1 MKISYSKAATKDVQ
15 KIKDKVLILKI
26 EAVIEELKRAE
37 NLNDVRSVKKLSGHE
52 TAYRIR
58 IGDYRLGILY
68 EDNGIT
74 IARIVKRND
83 IYKLFP

>member
-1 MKISYSKAATKDVQ
+1 MKISYSKAATKDVR
-15 KIKDKVLILKI
+15 KIKDKALILKI